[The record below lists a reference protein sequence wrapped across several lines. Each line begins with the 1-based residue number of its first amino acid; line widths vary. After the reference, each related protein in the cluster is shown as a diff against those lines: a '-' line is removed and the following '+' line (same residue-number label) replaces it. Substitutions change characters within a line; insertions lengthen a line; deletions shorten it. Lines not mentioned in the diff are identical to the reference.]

1 MKLESE
7 EIDHYK
13 VRAFENFLSLI
24 CLIKTTCQRKKII
37 YRVPSI
43 QNPWNIQK
51 HFVINFYKEV
61 LGSLS
66 FKCETGKRIDLG

>member
-43 QNPWNIQK
+43 QNP
-51 HFVINFYKEV
+51 
-61 LGSLS
+61 
-66 FKCETGKRIDLG
+66 